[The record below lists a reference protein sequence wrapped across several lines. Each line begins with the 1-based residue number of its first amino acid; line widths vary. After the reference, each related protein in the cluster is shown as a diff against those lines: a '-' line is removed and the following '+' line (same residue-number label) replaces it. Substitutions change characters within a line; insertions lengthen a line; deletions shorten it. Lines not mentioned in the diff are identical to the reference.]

1 MIDLMKSVGDW
12 ITGNMAT
19 FTAVLSSV
27 LIGAPTIVNMA
38 RIMTNAKENRNYRG
52 VTLLRILSLVGLLIA
67 FVSEWLIESQED
79 ARFAA
84 KLKTAKRMCDLNSLG
99 AEREIALSEREKRL
113 GSMNS
118 KLSSAQ
124 DEFSTVPAKKGKR

>member
-1 MIDLMKSVGDW
+1 MIDFMKSISDW
-12 ITGNMAT
+12 ISANMGWFATGAS
-19 FTAVLSSV
+19 AVLVGLPTLVSV
-27 LIGAPTIVNMA
+27 A
-38 RIMTNAKENRNYRG
+38 RIMTNAKENKNYRG

-67 FVSEWLIESQED
+67 FVSEWLIEGQED
-79 ARFAA
+79 AQFAA
-84 KLKTAKRMCDLNSLG
+84 KLKTAKRMCDLNQLG

-113 GSMNS
+113 GSINS